1 MPRNSSQ
8 TFRVAVG
15 RCLVQLLCLGFITT
29 VSSATDALTTVKSEG
44 STELTYKAPS
54 GNIVRIEISQSKL
67 DLSSFLYQD
76 ALLWGGDVG
85 QLPHTILSS
94 IQISQNRKTV
104 FVTLSAYSDLGD
116 VKFASLE
123 PAKEGFD
130 LHLYGATRRLR
141 MTQHLAFRRG
151 I

>member
-85 QLPHTILSS
+85 QLPHTILSL

-104 FVTLSAYSDLGD
+104 FVRFQLIATWGTLNSPPSNRLKRDSICTSTGQLGD
-116 VKFASLE
+116 F
-123 PAKEGFD
+123 
-130 LHLYGATRRLR
+130 
-141 MTQHLAFRRG
+141 
-151 I
+151 